1 MVHKKHAEILLN
13 FRRMLHHFTN
23 ASDVL
28 GALPV
33 CLGELFGADQVLL
46 HTIDS
51 SPYGEDSFSLKSK
64 EQFDLAG
71 SILQFKGCKIE
82 FLGKALQ
89 LPIIINE
96 VKKSSVES
104 TLKQA
109 LRSAGIKS
117 FMAVLLQDGQRVLG
131 WIECYFKRNFYSF
144 TKEDL
149 RALEQAVSDCTFYL
163 EQIAEATNRK
173 LDFSPIQSPRMHFM
187 FDLLREV
194 SDVLKSSSEPTI
206 IILNLLQFLLTTTQS
221 DFGYGCLLNQD
232 ASQLELS
239 AAIGLDE
246 KQLEQLETALATVD
260 TLSQSNLLRCQIITS
275 NECSK
280 GMAEDIF
287 LPKEGISAKLQ
298 LPLCFGRERQLL
310 GSISLF
316 SKNGDTFSDLGL
328 DLFEIVAI
336 QAALG
341 LRWAND
347 FANRCRRHSSG
358 LTSNRSSQFVENSI
372 IPAGH
377 AKTSFEALV
386 ESERNRIAGLIA
398 SGVAHNFNNLLQGV
412 MGQASLIERQASAG
426 SPIIRS
432 ARMIVESAGKG
443 ASLVSQLSTLSNH
456 IPKGLKLID
465 VNQMLRLTES
475 NNKKLL
481 GPSVDFESR
490 LASDEALVKVNPMG
504 LQQVIDNILLNAK
517 EAISDD
523 RGGSVIVSTNY
534 IFINVND
541 DPILKQ
547 GEYVAITIADNGRGM
562 SQEQISR
569 CFDPFYTTKDV
580 DLKTGLGVGGIGLGL
595 SIAYAI
601 TRQYGGKITINS
613 SLNCGSEFSIFLPRY
628 EGEKEDE
635 ELDYSKQQRKNVD
648 MPLLARISGFDEK
661 TGRALRRVL
670 LSFSIDTLIYQKPA
684 DLCTDVSKIDSP
696 PSVVILDADSAQ
708 SDLLLLEGLARID
721 RAVCIMLATFDAA
734 HWRKA
739 TRTYRDKIEVIR
751 KPVDALVLQNILRK
765 VRSNVSL

>member
-1 MVHKKHAEILLN
+1 MVHQKHAEVLLN

-51 SPYGEDSFSLKSK
+51 SPYGENCFSLKSK
-64 EQFDLAG
+64 EQLDLSE
-71 SILQFKGCKIE
+71 SILQFKRCKIE
-82 FLGKALQ
+82 FLGKTLQ
-89 LPIIINE
+89 LPLIINE
-96 VKKSSVES
+96 VKKCSVES
-104 TLKQA
+104 TLQQA
-109 LRSAGIKS
+109 LSEAGCKS
-117 FMAVLLQDGQRVLG
+117 FMAVLLQDGQRVFG
-131 WIECYFKRNFYSF
+131 WIECYFKRHFYSF

-173 LDFSPIQSPRMHFM
+173 TDLSPKML
-187 FDLLREV
+187 DLLREV

-206 IILNLLQFLLTTTQS
+206 MILNLLQFLLRTTQS
-221 DFGYGCLLNQD
+221 DFGYGCLINQD

-246 KQLEQLETALATVD
+246 EQLEQLEAALASED
-260 TLSQSNLLRCQIITS
+260 ILSLSNLPYCQIITS
-275 NECSK
+275 DECSER
-280 GMAEDIF
+280 MAAKTF
-287 LPKEGISAKLQ
+287 LPKEDISGILL
-298 LPLCFGRERQLL
+298 LPLCFGREPKLL

-316 SKNGDTFSDLGL
+316 SKNGDTFSNLNPDLY
-328 DLFEIVAI
+328 EIVAI

-341 LRWAND
+341 LMWGNN
-347 FANRCRRHSSG
+347 FARRSRQRRSG
-358 LTSNRSSQFVENSI
+358 LISNSCSQINSI
-372 IPAGH
+372 IPVGDT
-377 AKTSFEALV
+377 KTSFEAFV
-386 ESERNRIAGLIA
+386 ESEKIRIAGLLA
-398 SGVAHNFNNLLQGV
+398 SGVAHNFNNLLQAV
-412 MGQASLIERQASAG
+412 MGQASLIERQAPAG
-426 SPIIRS
+426 SPIIKS
-432 ARMIVESAGKG
+432 ARMIVESAEKG
-443 ASLVSQLSTLSNH
+443 ASLVSQLSTLSNQ
-456 IPKGLKLID
+456 IPKELKLVD
-465 VNQMLRLTES
+465 VNQLLRLTD
-475 NNKKLL
+475 NNNRKLL
-481 GPSVDFESR
+481 GSSIDFESR
-490 LASDEALVKVNPMG
+490 LASDEAIVKVNPMG
-504 LQQVIDNILLNAK
+504 LQQVIDNILLNAR
-517 EAISDD
+517 EAIPDD
-523 RGGSVIVSTNY
+523 RDGSVIVSTNN
-534 IFINVND
+534 ILLNVND
-541 DPILKQ
+541 DPILKH

-562 SQEQISR
+562 SQEQMSR

-628 EGEKEDE
+628 EGETEDGK
-635 ELDYSKQQRKNVD
+635 LDYSKQQRRNVD
-648 MPLLARISGFDEK
+648 TPLLARISGFDEK

-684 DLCTDVSKIDSP
+684 DLCADVSKIDSP
-696 PSVVILDADSAQ
+696 PSVVILDADSVQ

-721 RAVCIMLATFDAA
+721 RAACIMLATVDAA

-765 VRSNVSL
+765 VRSNVSI